1 MLSLFSHLLGNQAS
15 ASARSH
21 APDAAL
27 SYSRAAVKQH
37 LLQTERKEGD
47 EWMRQT
53 EQGVQVMGG
62 EKVMQGGREGGGT

>member
-27 SYSRAAVKQH
+27 SCSPRCSEAAF
-37 LLQTERKEGD
+37 TSEGD
-47 EWMRQT
+47 EWMRQS
-53 EQGVQVMGG
+53 EQGMQVMGG
-62 EKVMQGGREGGGT
+62 EKVTQGVRAGGRGDMM